1 MRVVLKGIHTSKK
14 TLASGRVEKYYYAW
28 KNGPRIKAEP
38 GTDEFAQEYYRLVN
52 ARKPRSHETV
62 GALVETYSLKQLP
75 TLSAATQR
83 SYRPFL
89 NKIEKKF
96 GSMPFPAVEELGSR
110 QVFED
115 WRDTMA
121 DRPRTAD
128 LAWTVLKLLF
138 SYATEK
144 EMLKRNPCLGGGR
157 KAKSGTRKDII
168 WTDAEI
174 AALSAVAAPQ
184 VVDALV
190 AAQWTGQRQGDLLA
204 LSWSNYD
211 GTHIRLQQSK
221 GGKRVTVKVSAELK
235 KVLDARRAVAAS
247 ENPGVDIGDLPV
259 LTNSRGDRWTSDGF
273 RTSWGKAVAK
283 TNIKGKTFH
292 DLRGTFITSARRAGA
307 SIDDIA
313 MATGHS
319 TKEVRS
325 VLETH
330 YLADDEKVR
339 DAVIIK
345 MERNSR
351 RTKSSN

>member
-1 MRVVLKGIHTSKK
+1 MLKGVHSSKK
-14 TLASGRVEKYYYAW
+14 TLANGKVERYYYAW
-28 KNGPRIKAEP
+28 KNGPRIKAQP

-52 ARKPRSHETV
+52 ERKPRSHETV
-62 GALVETYSLKQLP
+62 GALVEIYSLKQLP

-96 GSMPFPAVEELGSR
+96 GSMPFAAVEELGSR
-110 QVFED
+110 QEFEN
-115 WRDTMA
+115 WRDTMV

-157 KAKSGTRKDII
+157 MAKAGTRKDII
-168 WTDAEI
+168 WTDEEI
-174 AALSAVAAPQ
+174 AALSASAPQ
-184 VVDALV
+184 QIADALLL
-190 AAQWTGQRQGDLLA
+190 AQWTGQRQGDLLA
-204 LSWSNYD
+204 LSWANYD
-211 GTHIRLQQSK
+211 GTHIRLKQSK
-221 GGKRVTVKVSAELK
+221 GGRRVTVKVSSELK
-235 KVLDARRAVAAS
+235 DVLDARRAVVAS
-247 ENPGVDIGDLPV
+247 ENSGMDISDLPI
-259 LTNSRGDRWTSDGF
+259 LTNSRGERWTSDGF
-273 RTSWGKAVAK
+273 RTSWGKVVAK
-283 TNIKGKTFH
+283 TSVKGKTFH

-330 YLADDEKVR
+330 YMADDEQVR

-351 RTKSSN
+351 RTKPSN